1 MKRLVELLHQQNERG
16 DYEFAIIHANGSEKA
31 ATLKK
36 MLLESGLP
44 DQFVDATF
52 SAVVGTHLGSNAV
65 AIGFTPRLD

>member
-31 ATLKK
+31 ATLK